1 MEETK
6 KLLLKRCPVCYS
18 PNINFAFSV
27 KNKYDDLTKNIFGNK
42 SYSIFKCTF
51 CNCEFLNPQP
61 NKNEIIKI
69 YEEIYRQKKLSKVKA
84 RSAISKY
91 LVKKRNELIKQKEI
105 STDKLFFW
113 PLIYT
118 FPEVILM
125 CKDLTRNSSKSVLDV
140 GCGDGSLLLL
150 LKDVFGYKDL
160 MGMDF
165 SKRSVEICRK
175 KGLET
180 TRSDLSTI
188 KDKFDLITL
197 IHVLE
202 HIPNPSIFVKT
213 LSKLLKKDGIIIISL
228 PNANSL
234 GKVLFNQGWS
244 GYNIPKHYV
253 NYSKKGVIN
262 LFINKG
268 MNLARYRTRGIYVNS
283 LNSRI
288 KNENAKRIVQV
299 VHNFF
304 HMIPSYL
311 YFGFGDEQTFVFK
324 ND

>member
-1 MEETK
+1 MKETK
-6 KLLLKRCPVCYS
+6 NLPLKRCPICYS
-18 PNINFAFSV
+18 PNVNFAFSV
-27 KNKYDDLTKNIFGNK
+27 KNKYDDLTKHVFENK

-61 NKNEIIKI
+61 TKGEILKI
-69 YEEIYRQKKLSKVKA
+69 YEEIYEQKKRSKVKA
-84 RSAISKY
+84 RSIISRY
-91 LVKKRNELIKQKEI
+91 LVKKRNESVKQKGI
-105 STDKLFFW
+105 SIDKLFFW

-118 FPEVILM
+118 FLEVILM

-160 MGMDF
+160 MGIDF
-165 SKRSVEICRK
+165 SKGAIEICRK
-175 KGLET
+175 KGLKAT
-180 TRSDLSTI
+180 ISDPSTI
-188 KDKFDLITL
+188 KEKFDLITL

-213 LSKLLKKDGIIIISL
+213 LSKLLKKDGTIIISL

-262 LFINKG
+262 LFINEG

-283 LNSRI
+283 LNNRI

-324 ND
+324 K